1 MIEWKKFE
9 SGPDTW
15 EEANY
20 NGVNIRVSQYAT
32 PSPSAGKWYWSAIG
46 GRTHTSD
53 IAETR
58 ADAVA
63 MTETLATGGESLVR
77 KHDGLRLLA
86 EINRL
91 TRALTQLNLEPS
103 IAVDILPGYKVGR
116 QAGYDA
122 ARREIAQALGMTI
135 PDEGAA

>member
-1 MIEWKKFE
+1 MIEWTE
-9 SGPDTW
+9 TEIDGSPAA
-15 EEANY
+15 EADH
-20 NGVNIRVSQYAT
+20 NGVHIHISQYG
-32 PSPSAGKWYWSAIG
+32 PQSRSAGKWYWSAIG

-63 MTETLATGGESLVR
+63 ITETLATGGESLVR
-77 KHDGLRLLA
+77 KHEGLRLLA

-91 TRALTQLNLEPS
+91 TQALTQLNLEPT
-103 IAVDILPGYKVGR
+103 IAEAILPGYKAGR

-122 ARREIAQALGMTI
+122 ARREIARALGMTI
-135 PDEGAA
+135 SDEVAT

>member
-9 SGPDTW
+9 NETGTW

-20 NGVNIRVSQYAT
+20 NGVHLHISQYG
-32 PSPSAGKWYWSAIG
+32 PQSKSAGKWYWSAMG

-53 IAETR
+53 LAETR

-63 MTETLATGGESLVR
+63 ITETLAIGGESLVR
-77 KHDGLRLLA
+77 KHEGLQLLA
-86 EINRL
+86 KINQL
-91 TRALTQLNLEPS
+91 TQALTQLNLEPS
-103 IAVDILPGYKVGR
+103 IAEDILPGYKVGR

-122 ARREIAQALGMTI
+122 ARREIAQALGMTL
-135 PDEGAA
+135 PDEGAV

>member
-32 PSPSAGKWYWSAIG
+32 QSHCAGKWYWSALSATKHTG
-46 GRTHTSD
+46 G
-53 IAETR
+53 IVETR

-63 MTETLATGGESLVR
+63 ITETLATGGESLVR
-77 KHDGLRLLA
+77 KHEGLRLLA

-91 TRALTQLNLEPS
+91 TLEIAKLNLDQS
-103 IAVDILPGYKVGR
+103 TAATILPGYKVGL

-122 ARREIAQALGMTI
+122 ARREIAQALGMTL
-135 PDEGAA
+135 PAEGAT